1 MTAATQP
8 VAEDGNLPAAL
19 NRLEHAVH
27 DLIEP
32 QTLYVDG
39 KAHHAPGP
47 YLQLAAATSGAGEQ
61 CGGSRGWLSKPPVW
75 IDAVQ
80 LLMEIDTAVEIMQP
94 AFRGVPPTVGRLRC
108 YVSRGWRPQDC
119 RQIDQVSGNLEAWA
133 KQIDAL
139 LNPKPVKH
147 FSVPCPACGATRAR
161 RHKDGELVSVPA
173 LQVSAETGCTCLVC
187 RYVWEPARFRLL
199 AEVLGCSLP
208 DGVLE

>member
-8 VAEDGNLPAAL
+8 IAEDGNLPAAL
-19 NRLEHAVH
+19 DRLEHAVH

-32 QTLYVDG
+32 QTMYVDG
-39 KAHHAPGP
+39 HAHYAPGP
-47 YLQLAAATSGAGEQ
+47 YLQLASATAGEQ
-61 CGGSRGWLSKPPVW
+61 QGGGRGWLSKPPLW

-94 AFRGVPPTVGRLRC
+94 MFRGVPPTVGRLRC
-108 YVSRGWRPQDC
+108 YITRKFRPQDC
-119 RQIDQVSGNLEAWA
+119 RMLDQVSGNLEAWN

-147 FSVPCPACGATRAR
+147 FSAPCPACGATTAR
-161 RHKDGELVSVPA
+161 RHKDGEMVRVPA

-187 RYVWEPARFRLL
+187 RYIWEPARFRLL

-208 DGVLE
+208 AGVLE